1 MGIKIMWR
9 IFGPSHYGRPE
20 IAGKNA
26 RMQAGL
32 WGSSLIAFG
41 LAGLS
46 VFAERRRSKRTNL
59 DHAGFM
65 PWDLVLVLSL
75 MAGVTFAALALKS

>member
-1 MGIKIMWR
+1 M
-9 IFGPSHYGRPE
+9 
-20 IAGKNA
+20 NT

-32 WGSSLIAFG
+32 WSSTIVAFG

-46 VFAERRRSKRTNL
+46 VIAEKRRSKRTDL
-59 DHAGFM
+59 DRAGFM